1 MQQVRRMARILV
13 IEDNPHTLET
23 YAAVLRAA
31 AYEVELAATAQEGL
45 ARARPDAH
53 DLALVDLF
61 LPDGTAIDLL
71 ITLARGPVSLPVIVV
86 TGEGSLETA
95 VEAMRQG
102 AIDYAVKPLIGNDLL
117 AKVQWGLQYAAT
129 RAAPPISPE
138 AYGHAATRW
147 AALVVTLRSAPSD
160 VRTISEWAR
169 LVGVSPTTLR
179 DWCRLANASAARSLA
194 LGRVLRAV
202 HVSHGRPWRPA
213 QLLHASDPRTL
224 ARLLRRSGLPD
235 RSESPVTVRDL
246 LTAQSLVTDLDAL
259 LALRNGIN
267 RLNG

>member
-1 MQQVRRMARILV
+1 MARILV
-13 IEDNPHTLET
+13 IEDNPHPLET

-31 AYEVELAATAQEGL
+31 AYDVDLAATAKDGL
-45 ARARPDAH
+45 ARVRPEAH

-71 ITLARGPVSLPVIVV
+71 TTLARRPVSLPVIVV

-102 AIDYAVKPLIGNDLL
+102 AIDYAVKPLIGDDLL
-117 AKVQWGLQYAAT
+117 AKVQWGLDYAAT
-129 RAAPPISPE
+129 RAAPPIPPD

-147 AALVVTLRSAPSD
+147 AALVVALRSAPSD

-202 HVSHGRPWRPA
+202 HVSHGRHGGPRSCSTPAIRARSPACLSEVGYRPA
-213 QLLHASDPRTL
+213 
-224 ARLLRRSGLPD
+224 ARRLSRCATCSRRSRSLPISTRCS
-235 RSESPVTVRDL
+235 RSETRSI
-246 LTAQSLVTDLDAL
+246 A
-259 LALRNGIN
+259 
-267 RLNG
+267 